1 MNYYKSKDDIYWDIK
16 RLMVYNAL
24 VNGKGVVTIYELGER
39 KTYWDICLD
48 HWDEF
53 CLDDEKR
60 FATLYLDSNVHVIK
74 SGHKADIYFL
84 DRKTLSMLYRRLK
97 GFTLIK
103 EKDINRLIKPTS
115 DLIISKYF

>member
-1 MNYYKSKDDIYWDIK
+1 
-16 RLMVYNAL
+16 MVYNAL

-39 KTYWDICLD
+39 KVYWDICLD

-53 CLDDEKR
+53 SLDDGKR
-60 FATLYLDSNVHVIK
+60 FATLYLDSNVHVIM

-103 EKDINRLIKPTS
+103 DKDINKLIKPTS
-115 DLIISKYF
+115 ELIISKYL